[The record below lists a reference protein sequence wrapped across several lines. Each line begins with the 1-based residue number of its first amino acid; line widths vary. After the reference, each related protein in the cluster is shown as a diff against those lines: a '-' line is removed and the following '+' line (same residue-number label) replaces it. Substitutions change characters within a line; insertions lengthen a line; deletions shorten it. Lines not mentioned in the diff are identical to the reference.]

1 MITYKSFSKA
11 DNQLDLVDNTRD
23 IDKPI
28 STAQNAVISSLT
40 NVNSLMQGL
49 TWDSVTD
56 VYTRL
61 GSIAGEALSI

>member
-1 MITYKSFSKA
+1 MITYKSFSKV

-56 VYTRL
+56 VYT
-61 GSIAGEALSI
+61 